1 MVVCSFLICG
11 DFLSTG
17 HPVLEGTM
25 VLFLSDLALEGQNEI
40 IAAKTHCSKGFAVWF
55 LEDIRSGRG
64 PQGRVQFDANKKATL
79 FYRGRGIED
88 VAGREGTAWE
98 RTCCLRDSRGQ
109 EQGQYLSD
117 SLCVWCDWVPFL
129 GLTKCPVAIQNPS
142 HMA

>member
-1 MVVCSFLICG
+1 M
-11 DFLSTG
+11 
-17 HPVLEGTM
+17 
-25 VLFLSDLALEGQNEI
+25 
-40 IAAKTHCSKGFAVWF
+40 
-55 LEDIRSGRG
+55 
-64 PQGRVQFDANKKATL
+64 
-79 FYRGRGIED
+79 
-88 VAGREGTAWE
+88 AGREGTAGE